1 LVIGAWSLVI
11 YDEQEPS
18 MAEITAAM
26 VMKLRDETGLPMMD
40 CKKALQESG
49 GDFDKAKQTLREKG
63 IKLMSIRSDR
73 PTEEGRIAVYT
84 SLNPGVGAIVEL
96 QVESAPVAKHED
108 IVALAN
114 DLAKQLATGP
124 GAKTPDE
131 LWEQPAPSKKGM
143 TLRQWK
149 DDIEGKMR
157 EVLRL
162 ARVHRVNAPA
172 GGYVHHDAKS
182 GVLLEIE
189 GGNEELARGIA
200 MHVAA
205 MKPKAT
211 TTAELDKALIEK
223 ERAILTEQAKKEGK
237 PDNII
242 EKMIE
247 GRMRN
252 FYAEHVLSEQPFVK
266 DDKQSVGKVAAA
278 GGMKL
283 KKFVR
288 WQLGETSGD
297 KPAA

>member
-1 LVIGAWSLVI
+1 
-11 YDEQEPS
+11 
-18 MAEITAAM
+18 M
-26 VMKLRDETGLPMMD
+26 VMKLRDETGLPMME
-40 CKKALQESG
+40 CKKALQDANGDFELAKTKVRESG
-49 GDFDKAKQTLREKG
+49 KKIMALRQD
-63 IKLMSIRSDR
+63 RS
-73 PTEEGRIAVYT
+73 TNEGRLAAYS
-84 SLNPGVGAIVEL
+84 SLNPPVGAIIEL

-108 IVALAN
+108 VVALAN

-124 GAKTPDE
+124 GAKSPDE
-131 LWEQPAPSKKGM
+131 LWKQPAPSRKGT
-143 TLRQWK
+143 TLQQWK
-149 DDIEGKMR
+149 DEIEGKMR

-162 ARVHRVNAPA
+162 TRVHRIDAPT

-182 GVLLEIE
+182 GVLLVVE
-189 GGNEELARGIA
+189 GGNDELARSIA

-205 MKPKAT
+205 MRPKAT
-211 TTAELDKALIEK
+211 TTGELDKALVDK
-223 ERAILTEQAKKEGK
+223 ERAILTEQARKEGK

-266 DDKQSVGKVAAA
+266 DDKQSVGKVAQA

-283 KKFVR
+283 VKFLR
-288 WQLGETSGD
+288 WQLGETPGE

>member
-1 LVIGAWSLVI
+1 
-11 YDEQEPS
+11 
-18 MAEITAAM
+18 MAEITAAQ
-26 VMKLRDETGLPMMD
+26 VMKLRDETSLPMMD

-49 GDFDKAKQTLREKG
+49 GDFEAAKRALREKG
-63 IKLMSIRSDR
+63 IKIMGMRADR

-84 SLNPGVGAIVEL
+84 SLNPGVGAMIEL

-124 GAKTPDE
+124 GAKTPED
-131 LWEQPAPSKKGM
+131 LWMQPAPSRKGV
-143 TLRQWK
+143 TLQQWK
-149 DDIEGKMR
+149 DEIEGKMR

-162 ARVHRVNAPA
+162 ARVERWDAPT

-182 GVLLEIE
+182 GVLLQVE
-189 GGNEELARGIA
+189 GGNDELAKGIA

-211 TTAELDKALIEK
+211 TTAELDKALVDK
-223 ERAILTEQAKKEGK
+223 ERSILTEQAKKEGK

-252 FYAEHVLSEQPFVK
+252 FYAENVLSEQPFVK

-283 KKFVR
+283 VKFKR
-288 WQLGETSGD
+288 WQLGETTGD

>member
-1 LVIGAWSLVI
+1 
-11 YDEQEPS
+11 

-26 VMKLRDETGLPMMD
+26 VMKLRDETGLPMME
-40 CKKALQESG
+40 CKKALQESK
-49 GDFDKAKQTLREKG
+49 GDFELAKQRARESGKKIMALRQD
-63 IKLMSIRSDR
+63 RS
-73 PTEEGRIAVYT
+73 TEEGRLAVHA
-84 SLNPGVGAIVEL
+84 SVKPPVGALIEL

-108 IVALAN
+108 VVALAN

-124 GAKTPDE
+124 GAKTPEE
-131 LWEQPAPSKKGM
+131 LWKQPAPSRKGV
-143 TLRQWK
+143 TLQQWK
-149 DDIEGKMR
+149 DELEGKMR

-162 ARVHRVNAPA
+162 TRIHRIDAPS

-182 GVLLEIE
+182 GVLLEVE
-189 GGNEELARGIA
+189 GGNDELAKSVA

-205 MKPKAT
+205 MKPQAT
-211 TTAELDKALIEK
+211 TTAELDPALVKK
-223 ERAILTEQAKKEGK
+223 EREILTEQARKEGK

-266 DDKQSVGKVAAA
+266 DDKQTVGKIAAA

-288 WQLGETSGD
+288 WTLGESN
-297 KPAA
+297 AAAS

>member
-1 LVIGAWSLVI
+1 
-11 YDEQEPS
+11 
-18 MAEITAAM
+18 MAEITAAQ
-26 VMKLRDETGLPMMD
+26 VMKLRDETSLPMMD

-49 GDFDKAKQTLREKG
+49 GDFEAAKRTLREKG
-63 IKLMSIRSDR
+63 IKIMGMRADR

-124 GAKTPDE
+124 GAKTPED
-131 LWEQPAPSKKGM
+131 LWKQPAPSRKGV
-143 TLRQWK
+143 TLQHWK
-149 DDIEGKMR
+149 DEIEGKMR

-162 ARVHRVNAPA
+162 ARIERWDAPT

-182 GVLLEIE
+182 GVLLQVE
-189 GGNEELARGIA
+189 GGNDELAKSIA

-205 MKPKAT
+205 MKPKAA
-211 TTAELDKALIEK
+211 TTAELDKALVDK
-223 ERAILTEQAKKEGK
+223 ERSILTEQAKKEGK

-252 FYAEHVLSEQPFVK
+252 FYAENVLSEQPFVK

-283 KKFVR
+283 LKFKR
-288 WQLGETSGD
+288 WQLGETTGD

>member
-1 LVIGAWSLVI
+1 
-11 YDEQEPS
+11 
-18 MAEITAAM
+18 MADITAAM

-40 CKKALQESG
+40 CKKALQESN
-49 GDFDKAKQTLREKG
+49 GDFELAKKTAREKG
-63 IKLMSIRSDR
+63 IKLMSIRQDR
-73 PTEEGRIAVYT
+73 TTEEGRIAVYT
-84 SLNPGVGAIVEL
+84 SLNPGVGAMIEL
-96 QVESAPVAKHED
+96 QVESAPVAKHEEL
-108 IVALAN
+108 VSLAN

-124 GAKTPDE
+124 GAKVPEE
-131 LWEQPAPSKKGM
+131 LWKQPAPSRKGI
-143 TLRQWK
+143 TLQQWK
-149 DDIEGKMR
+149 DEIEGKMR

-162 ARVHRVNAPA
+162 ARIHREDVPT

-182 GVLLEIE
+182 GVLLAVE
-189 GGNEELARGIA
+189 GGNDELAKGIA

-211 TTAELDKALIEK
+211 TTAELDKALVEK
-223 ERAILTEQAKKEGK
+223 ERAILTEQARKEGK

-252 FYAEHVLSEQPFVK
+252 FYAENVLSEQPFVK

-283 KKFVR
+283 VKFIR
-288 WQLGETSGD
+288 WQLGETGE

>member
-1 LVIGAWSLVI
+1 
-11 YDEQEPS
+11 

-26 VMKLRDETGLPMMD
+26 VMKLRDETGLPMME
-40 CKKALQESG
+40 CKKALQETN
-49 GDFDKAKQTLREKG
+49 GDFELAKQKARESGKK
-63 IKLMSIRSDR
+63 IMSIRQDR
-73 PTEEGRIAVYT
+73 TTEEGRLAVHA
-84 SLNPGVGAIVEL
+84 SIKPPVGAMIEL

-108 IVALAN
+108 VAALAN
-114 DLAKQLATGP
+114 DLAKQLAMGP
-124 GAKTPDE
+124 GAKTPEE
-131 LWEQPAPSKKGM
+131 LWKQPAPSRKGL
-143 TLRQWK
+143 TLQQWK
-149 DDIEGKMR
+149 DEIEGKMR

-162 ARVHRVNAPA
+162 ARITRVEAPT

-182 GVLLEIE
+182 GVLLEVE
-189 GGNEELARGIA
+189 GGNDELAKSVA

-211 TTAELDKALIEK
+211 TTEELDPALVKK
-223 ERAILTEQAKKEGK
+223 EREILTEQARKEGK

-266 DDKQSVGKVAAA
+266 DDKQSVGKIAAS

-283 KKFVR
+283 KKFTR
-288 WQLGETSGD
+288 WQLGETN
-297 KPAA
+297 AAAEAK

>member
-1 LVIGAWSLVI
+1 LVI
-11 YDEQEPS
+11 YDEQEFS

-40 CKKALQESG
+40 CKKALQESN
-49 GDFDKAKQTLREKG
+49 GDFGKAKQTLREKG
-63 IKLMSIRSDR
+63 IKLMAIRADR
-73 PTEEGRIAVYT
+73 PTEEGRIAVHT
-84 SLNPGVGAIVEL
+84 SLKPGVGAMIEL
-96 QVESAPVAKHED
+96 QVESAPVAKHEE

-124 GAKTPDE
+124 GAKTPEE
-131 LWEQPAPSKKGM
+131 LWAQPAPSRKGM
-143 TLRQWK
+143 TLQQWK
-149 DDIEGKMR
+149 DEIEGRMR

-162 ARVHRVNAPA
+162 ARIHRENIPM

-182 GVLLEIE
+182 GVLLGVE
-189 GGNEELARGIA
+189 GGNVELARGIA
-200 MHVAA
+200 MHIAA

-211 TTAELDKALIEK
+211 TTAELDKALVDK
-223 ERAILTEQAKKEGK
+223 ERAILTEQARKEGK

-252 FYAEHVLSEQPFVK
+252 FYAENVLSEQPFVK

-283 KKFVR
+283 IKFLR
-288 WQLGETSGD
+288 WQLGEASGE
-297 KPAA
+297 KPAG

>member
-1 LVIGAWSLVI
+1 
-11 YDEQEPS
+11 
-18 MAEITAAM
+18 M

-49 GDFDKAKQTLREKG
+49 GDFDKAKTTLREKG
-63 IKLMSIRSDR
+63 IKLMAIRSDR
-73 PTEEGRIAVYT
+73 PTEEGRIAVYA
-84 SLNPGVGAIVEL
+84 SLNPGVGAMVEL
-96 QVESAPVAKHED
+96 QVESAPVAKHEE

-124 GAKTPDE
+124 GAKTPDD
-131 LWEQPAPSKKGM
+131 LWNQPAPSKKGK
-143 TLRQWK
+143 TLRDWK
-149 DDIEGKMR
+149 DEIEGKMR

-162 ARVHRVNAPA
+162 ARVLRVDSPS

-182 GVLLEIE
+182 GVLLQVD
-189 GGNEELARGIA
+189 GGNDELAKGIA

-211 TTAELDKALIEK
+211 TKEELDPALVQK
-223 ERAILTEQAKKEGK
+223 ERSILTEQAKKEGK

-266 DDKQSVGKVAAA
+266 DDKQSVGKVAAG

-283 KKFVR
+283 KKFTR
-288 WQLGETSGD
+288 WQLGETTGD